1 MSAKSSTLTDLLRE
15 DDMPIKPDEPKPAS
29 SDDTKPKIAVLP
41 EFSRVVLSKPYNH
54 NGLSLP
60 AGAAGVVT
68 DVLPQL
74 KAYTVEF
81 GSPYSCVETV
91 AMWMV
96 QPANG

>member
-1 MSAKSSTLTDLLRE
+1 MGLWEILKRAGTMKRPVTDVPKLNRAS
-15 DDMPIKPDEPKPAS
+15 PDEGPKM
-29 SDDTKPKIAVLP
+29 LP
-41 EFSRVVLSKPYNH
+41 EFSRVVLSEPYNH

-60 AGAAGVVT
+60 VGATGVVT

-81 GSPYSCVETV
+81 GSPYTCVETV

-96 QPANG
+96 KPTNG